1 MKNICLRLVLSF
13 RQIFWIAFLIFRR
26 IKLRASNFATREK
39 LLCDLPSCPW
49 NVSSMMAENFHNLWG
64 LRVWQMTAWV
74 RLDKRNFAMSG
85 NEGITLQSVREFLV
99 KNNGKVKNID
109 LVHHFR
115 QQLNDPANKSEYKFA
130 ELKMDYFYN
139 RWLWFY
145 WLNMTSCRQSTRW
158 IQRNCAHNCYCP
170 NNRCK

>member
-1 MKNICLRLVLSF
+1 MRSPIMPLEFK
-13 RQIFWIAFLIFRR
+13 
-26 IKLRASNFATREK
+26 
-39 LLCDLPSCPW
+39 
-49 NVSSMMAENFHNLWG
+49 FHDGGKFPQYLWG

-74 RLDKRNFAMSG
+74 RIDKRNVAMSG

-130 ELKMDYFYN
+130 ELKMDYFCN
-139 RWLWFY
+139 RWLCFY
-145 WLNMTSCRQSTRW
+145 WLNMNSCRQSTRW